1 MNKTKKE
8 IYEDYK
14 KEKAENMQLKKYLKF
29 WLGTNDYDD
38 DISKIDELFKKTKKR
53 AILIKKICIV
63 LAIILL
69 CASFYLLGLMSV

>member
-14 KEKAENMQLKKYLKF
+14 KEKAENIQLKKYLKF
-29 WLGTNDYDD
+29 WLGTNDYDT
-38 DISKIDELFKKTKKR
+38 DINEIDRIFRKTKKR

-69 CASFYLLGLMSV
+69 CGSCYLLGRMW

>member
-8 IYEDYK
+8 IYS
-14 KEKAENMQLKKYLKF
+14 ENIQLKKYLKF
-29 WLGTNDYDD
+29 WLGTNDYD
-38 DISKIDELFKKTKKR
+38 IEINEIDRIFRKTKKR
-53 AILIKKICIV
+53 IILIKKICIV

>member
-14 KEKAENMQLKKYLKF
+14 KEKAENIQLKKYLKF
-29 WLGTNDYDD
+29 WLGTNDYDA
-38 DISKIDELFKKTKKR
+38 DINEIDELFKKIKKQ

-63 LAIILL
+63 LAIIFL
-69 CASFYLLGLMSV
+69 CASCDFLGLMCK

>member
-14 KEKAENMQLKKYLKF
+14 KEKAENIQLKKYLKF
-29 WLGTNDYDD
+29 WLGTNDYDA
-38 DISKIDELFKKTKKR
+38 DISEIDELFKKTKKR

-69 CASFYLLGLMSV
+69 CLSCYLLGLMSV